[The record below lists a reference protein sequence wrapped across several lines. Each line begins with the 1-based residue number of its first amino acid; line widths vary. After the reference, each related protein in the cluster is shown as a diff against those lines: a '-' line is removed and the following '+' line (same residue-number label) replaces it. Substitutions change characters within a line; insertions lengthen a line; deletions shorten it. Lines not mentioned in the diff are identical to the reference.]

1 MSAESVPQPAEPE
14 TNQPIPLFGRA
25 EPPAAADAHDA
36 PDPRWL
42 SGPPYPSVPRLGR
55 GLRWSDLVAQMEADH
70 AEREARRA
78 A

>member
-1 MSAESVPQPAEPE
+1 MSAESVPQQADEPNNE
-14 TNQPIPLFGRA
+14 PIPLFGRA
-25 EPPAAADAHDA
+25 EPPAADTHDV